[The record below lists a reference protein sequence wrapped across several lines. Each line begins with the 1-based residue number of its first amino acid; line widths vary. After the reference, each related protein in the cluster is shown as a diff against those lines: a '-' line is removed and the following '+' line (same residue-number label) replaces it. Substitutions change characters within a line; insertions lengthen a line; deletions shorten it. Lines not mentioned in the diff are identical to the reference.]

1 MTASI
6 PPDKVVKAQRLLAPF
21 VDGRQEHRLL
31 DELLI
36 EQLLGLLNWMSE
48 VLVGG
53 WFHLSQII
61 SARRAAANSVGRSFA
76 NSSDFQKSPL
86 RTRRTP
92 SARCM
97 AEHNV

>member
-1 MTASI
+1 VEITAEGT
-6 PPDKVVKAQRLLAPF
+6 KVYGGKQKVEAKEKELTKEHFGKNRERWYRNAQGAVLPQFRST
-21 VDGRQEHRLL
+21 RQTRET
-31 DELLI
+31 I
-36 EQLLGLLNWMSE
+36 
-48 VLVGG
+48 
-53 WFHLSQII
+53 
-61 SARRAAANSVGRSFA
+61 SVGRSFA